1 MQGCQKSLEHQEA
14 DDGRWDLLV
23 ANLEMRLT
31 VAKDNGQKGQ
41 WHSGAAGVRF
51 PRLRWLL
58 PKLEDRDGHY
68 YMGRSH
74 YCELL
79 ECNVD
84 HCIVS
89 VLSPMAAQ
97 LKMTVGC
104 GGCGIGDCG
113 RARGVC
119 RQRVVAMA
127 EEEEGNPRPSR
138 DDTSA
143 ARAKEEMEALV
154 LGRQRATTKLTG
166 EDGGAGARQPE
177 GNSDDRGRSRQCYAS
192 RGQQ

>member
-1 MQGCQKSLEHQEA
+1 
-14 DDGRWDLLV
+14 
-23 ANLEMRLT
+23 
-31 VAKDNGQKGQ
+31 
-41 WHSGAAGVRF
+41 
-51 PRLRWLL
+51 
-58 PKLEDRDGHY
+58 
-68 YMGRSH
+68 
-74 YCELL
+74 
-79 ECNVD
+79 
-84 HCIVS
+84 
-89 VLSPMAAQ
+89 MAAQ

-154 LGRQRATTKLTG
+154 LGRQRAATKLTG

-177 GNSDDRGRSRQCYAS
+177 GDSDGRGRSRQCYARLCSVAVTVVAALLVSSMKVVNGCGMTLADGLCEVAARS
-192 RGQQ
+192 REEVAMKISYGITVETLRMTAQIPDDKNSRILS